1 MASWVFRMWKG
12 LPGVFVEFGIILI
25 LKPEENTLSTSST
38 VQGFAKGPL
47 FGILIVTKILTFHV
61 QEALNIHEDIC
72 YLRSQQIPGIGEY
85 KNLSP
90 SSANRNFHAATP
102 PFPLRHQQ
110 DSSVA
115 IKPHHSAEDV
125 NKPDMLLLKLA
136 LNFRATIISFSIFTN
151 VI

>member
-1 MASWVFRMWKG
+1 MCKG
-12 LPGVFVEFGIILI
+12 S
-25 LKPEENTLSTSST
+25 LK
-38 VQGFAKGPL
+38 GL

-61 QEALNIHEDIC
+61 QEALNIHEHIC

-102 PFPLRHQQ
+102 PFPLRRQQ